1 MKVLLS
7 DLLTEL
13 QLWTTLGR
21 INPTTLSNIY
31 FQLAIQLWDQLLSEY
46 YSFHKVELPTF
57 LFQGS
62 SYWVPKGRQDKI
74 SFKGIDSRIC
84 IVKIVL
90 TKNTPF
96 PYFAE
101 ERDTHHHQEPY

>member
-31 FQLAIQLWDQLLSEY
+31 FQLAIQL
-46 YSFHKVELPTF
+46 
-57 LFQGS
+57 
-62 SYWVPKGRQDKI
+62 
-74 SFKGIDSRIC
+74 
-84 IVKIVL
+84 
-90 TKNTPF
+90 
-96 PYFAE
+96 
-101 ERDTHHHQEPY
+101 